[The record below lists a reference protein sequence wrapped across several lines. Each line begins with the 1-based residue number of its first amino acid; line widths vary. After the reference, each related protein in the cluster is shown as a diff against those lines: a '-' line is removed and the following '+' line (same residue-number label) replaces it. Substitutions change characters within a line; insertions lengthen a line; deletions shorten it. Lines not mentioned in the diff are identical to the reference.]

1 MSQLAQLAAAV
12 DASWATSRPAA
23 AAATSLPLAHGL
35 GTAHW
40 LAADLSAA
48 PLVSVPTGGAGG
60 GAGSGGVAS
69 ISVQTARRIAEGLDV
84 EAAQR
89 RGVLGAAFAPA
100 PARPHVTV
108 VTTSAGRYEFSWTSI
123 EAPQSAAQ
131 PAAPTAGG
139 SAVAGAAVQTANGA
153 TAAGTHAAAA
163 PAAGAAAEAALEG
176 MSSGG
181 AAPAPL
187 TVLLHGFLGA
197 PEDWAPIAQAVAAGG
212 SRCVAVGLPGYSGT
226 MVIPSGTGAGLYMAQ
241 APAVSASGP
250 CSHDAG
256 ACGVEQLPQSTLCMQ
271 RVPLHLAPCFHVTNE
286 PPNTRTAE

>member
-12 DASWATSRPAA
+12 DASWATSRPAT

-48 PLVSVPTGGAGG
+48 PLVSVPTGAAG
-60 GAGSGGVAS
+60 GGVAS

-89 RGVLGAAFAPA
+89 RGVLGSTFAPA

-108 VTTSAGRYEFSWTSI
+108 VTTSAGRYEFSWTSV
-123 EAPQSAAQ
+123 EAQQSAAPTAQ

-139 SAVAGAAVQTANGA
+139 SAVAGAAVQTASGA
-153 TAAGTHAAAA
+153 AAAGTHAAAA
-163 PAAGAAAEAALEG
+163 PAGGAAAAAALEG

-181 AAPAPL
+181 AALAPL

-226 MVIPSGTGAGLYMAQ
+226 MVVPSGTGAGL
-241 APAVSASGP
+241 
-250 CSHDAG
+250 
-256 ACGVEQLPQSTLCMQ
+256 
-271 RVPLHLAPCFHVTNE
+271 
-286 PPNTRTAE
+286 